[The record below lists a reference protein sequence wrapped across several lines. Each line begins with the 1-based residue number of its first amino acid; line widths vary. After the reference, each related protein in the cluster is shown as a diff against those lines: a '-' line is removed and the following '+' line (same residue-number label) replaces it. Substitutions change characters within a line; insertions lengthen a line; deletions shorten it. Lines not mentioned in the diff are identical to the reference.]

1 MQPSLFFRTLRPV
14 IQEYFKMYR
23 DYKGKA
29 TACQDCKVKSCAAAV
44 LKISELEQVNLNS
57 REAEFRKG
65 DIILHEGSMTSHI
78 IYLKSGLVKEYQK
91 GANDKEQILQIVKKF
106 TYLGLPSLFGDRIN
120 HYSYAALE
128 NITVC
133 YIDINIFNQLIK
145 QNGNFAYEI
154 LVSVSR
160 DSLNNFHRFMS
171 KSQKKTYGQVADAL
185 LYFSRIIFESDNFEI
200 PFSRQEFADLIGISR
215 ESATRVLTKFRE
227 EGILGLRGRK
237 ITISN
242 MDLLQQISKNG

>member
-1 MQPSLFFRTLRPV
+1 
-14 IQEYFKMYR
+14 MYR
-23 DYKGKA
+23 DYNDK
-29 TACQDCKVKSCAAAV
+29 TSSCRDCKVKSCAAAV
-44 LKISELEQVNLNS
+44 LNTNEIDLVNENS
-57 REAEFRKG
+57 RETSFKKG

-91 GANDKEQILQIVKKF
+91 GPGETEQILQIVKKF

-128 NITVC
+128 DITVC
-133 YIDINIFNQLIK
+133 YIDLNIFNRLIR
-145 QNGNFAYEI
+145 QNGNFAFEI

-171 KSQKKTYGQVADAL
+171 QSQKKTYGRVADAL
-185 LYFSRIIFESDNFEI
+185 IYFSTIIYESALFEV
-200 PFSRQEFADLIGISR
+200 PFTRQEFADLIGISR

-227 EGILGLRGRK
+227 EGILRLEGRTIEVTNPELLR
-237 ITISN
+237 
-242 MDLLQQISKNG
+242 QISKNG

>member
-1 MQPSLFFRTLRPV
+1 
-14 IQEYFKMYR
+14 MYPENQTKTSSCR
-23 DYKGKA
+23 
-29 TACQDCKVKSCAAAV
+29 DCKVKSCAAAV
-44 LKISELEQVNLNS
+44 LNTKELDLVNENS
-57 REAEFRKG
+57 RETSFKKG

-91 GANDKEQILQIVKKF
+91 GPGDTEQILQIVKQY

-128 NITVC
+128 DITVC
-133 YIDINIFNQLIK
+133 YIDLGTFNNLIRE
-145 QNGNFAYEI
+145 NGNFAFEI

-171 KSQKKTYGQVADAL
+171 QSQKKTYGRVADAL
-185 LYFSRIIFESDNFEI
+185 IYFSKIIYENESFEI
-200 PFSRQEFADLIGISR
+200 PFTRQEFADLIGISR

-227 EGILGLRGRK
+227 DGILQLEGRTID
-237 ITISN
+237 ITKPE
-242 MDLLQQISKNG
+242 LLQQISKNG